1 MEITNIDEILNETKT
16 NVDYLSSVVD
26 STVKSYSEYLD
37 KIMSAIYNEIIII
50 ENVSTDTIEKYFLE
64 LSNALYF
71 VVENVEKVGIYDG
84 VSKAS
89 AQQKYNDFYMK
100 HQASNVGVVGAKK
113 PTVAEST
120 AYAESESLPDSM
132 VNEIYNRSYKIL
144 KGKIDAA
151 QTMVSTLSKVL
162 SKRMSENQLTATSTR
177 RILNEGEVF

>member
-1 MEITNIDEILNETKT
+1 MEIANLEEILNETKT

-37 KIMSAIYNEIIII
+37 NIMTSVYNDVIIV
-50 ENVSTDTIEKYFLE
+50 ENVSTDVIEKYFLE

-71 VVENVEKVGIYDG
+71 VIENVEKVGIYDG

-100 HQASNVGVVGAKK
+100 HQSSNLGVVGAKK

-162 SKRMSENQLTATSTR
+162 SRRMSENQLTINSTR
-177 RILNEGEVF
+177 KILNEGVVF

>member
-1 MEITNIDEILNETKT
+1 MEIKSLDSILEETKT
-16 NVDYLSSVVD
+16 NVDYLSTVVD
-26 STVKSYSEYLD
+26 NTVKSYSSYLD
-37 KIMSAIYNEIIII
+37 TIMTNIYNDVIAVESA
-50 ENVSTDTIEKYFLE
+50 STDTIEKYFLE

-71 VVENVEKVGIYDG
+71 VAENVEKVGIYDG

-100 HQASNVGVVGAKK
+100 HQTSNTGVVGAKK

-120 AYAESESLPDSM
+120 AYAESESLSDTM

-151 QTMVSTLSKVL
+151 QTMISTLSKVL
-162 SKRMSENQLTATSTR
+162 SKRMSENQLTNMTSR
-177 RILNEGEVF
+177 RILNEGDIF